1 MLSPPFHTHTLT
13 ERYELLDEIGQG
25 GMATVYRGRDRLLQ
39 RDVAIKIL
47 HPHLARDRAHRER
60 FRREAQAIARLR
72 HPGIVEVFDFSGD
85 TASNLAPSAE
95 NKESKDSKDLKD
107 SKGNKETFSTTPAFL
122 VMEYIR
128 GRTLQHFLEEQE
140 LPLCEIG
147 VALLATLIP
156 ALEHAHAQQ
165 IIHRDLKP
173 ENVMLQEDGEIKLT
187 DFGLARVM
195 DGESMTRTGTVLG
208 SPAYMAPEQVDGM
221 LGDHRADIFALGVI
235 LYRLV
240 CQKHPF
246 LRGRSSPAA
255 ILQAVT
261 LCEFPEPEM
270 LRPAMG
276 RELSAILHKAM
287 ARDPSDRYES
297 LAKMREDITRYLE
310 GSGISDPQR
319 LIRDYFCAP
328 REVAR
333 RLQEQIEAHLKNRI
347 ESLRSQGRIAA
358 ALDLCNRLLGL
369 RPDDPDILQVVRSLS
384 AHTSYPRSAW
394 LWTTAAVLL
403 LSCAG
408 GTWFWWTSIRTSP
421 LQHRALVSPSALSLS
436 TPHPSALSKHPNH
449 IKTPFPQTT
458 PRPFS
463 SSQQP
468 FATRPSSQTQPLDPR
483 QVAAASRPTLSP
495 RRTESTSLH
504 AISPQP
510 PPSSPP
516 TLLHLTTDHRKQIQR
531 PKSKRTL
538 RRTRFVASSALT
550 TQPPAVLPIYPSV
563 RIRLI
568 FRPWADAVEVLDETG
583 QPLAPP
589 QGQQPAFVF
598 QVPSA
603 PDEGRLIEIR
613 ALGGQGKLAYRSYLR
628 IPLRG
633 PVRHSTRAKRGIWRD
648 LRTVRYFGETAMPT
662 LWGRLTTSDA
672 RRLGPK
678 LRLLAASALNLR
690 TLQANRAKPVATP
703 PRSLRVWVLPW
714 AKHVG
719 IYNLEGDPVVPP
731 QGGGRKYIF
740 SVPSAPNQ
748 GVILLL
754 KVDGLQAV
762 QPFQTYLRVPATGVI
777 WQSTQKDRGW
787 RPLPFQKLSEEPEM
801 PTFRTRLPWK
811 TAQLRLVCL
820 DCQQHTT
827 SLSVDGELWGEFQKT
842 VETGTY
848 IFKIPI
854 TEDRSSQ
861 RIAQI
866 EVRREGYVPWQRQIT
881 FQAGAAFPPSSNPP
895 LLVRLQKRP

>member
-95 NKESKDSKDLKD
+95 NKDSKDLKD
-107 SKGNKETFSTTPAFL
+107 SKGNKETFSTAPAFL

-128 GRTLQHFLEEQE
+128 GRTLQQFLEEQE

-147 VALLATLIP
+147 VALLATLLP

-270 LRPAMG
+270 LKPAMG

-297 LAKMREDITRYLE
+297 IAKMREDITRYLE

-328 REVAR
+328 REAAL
-333 RLQEQIEAHLKNRI
+333 RLQEQIEAHLKSRI
-347 ESLRSQGRIAA
+347 GSLRSQGRIAA

-369 RPDDPDILQVVRSLS
+369 RPGDPDILQVVRSLS

-394 LWTTAAVLL
+394 LWTTAAILL

-421 LQHRALVSPSALSLS
+421 LQHRVLVSPSALSLS
-436 TPHPSALSKHPNH
+436 TRPALSPSALSL
-449 IKTPFPQTT
+449 
-458 PRPFS
+458 S
-463 SSQQP
+463 
-468 FATRPSSQTQPLDPR
+468 TRPALSP
-483 QVAAASRPTLSP
+483 RPTLLP
-495 RRTESTSLH
+495 RPTEPSRVRV
-504 AISPQP
+504 ISPQP
-510 PPSSPP
+510 PPSLPP
-516 TLLHLTTDHRKQIQR
+516 TLLHLTADHRKQIQR
-531 PKSKRTL
+531 TKSKRTL
-538 RRTRFVASSALT
+538 RRTRLVASSGLT

-568 FRPWADAVEVLDETG
+568 FRPWADAVELLDETG
-583 QPLAPP
+583 QPLVPH
-589 QGQQPAFVF
+589 QGQQAAFVF

-603 PDEGRLIEIR
+603 PDDGRLIEIR
-613 ALGGQGKLAYRSYLR
+613 ALGGQGKLAYRGYLR

-633 PVRHSTRAKRGIWRD
+633 SVRHSTRAKRGIWRD
-648 LRTVRYFGETAMPT
+648 LRTVRYFGEAALPT

-678 LRLLAASALNLR
+678 LRLLAATAHSLQVR
-690 TLQANRAKPVATP
+690 QANQAKPAATP

-714 AKHVG
+714 AKHIG
-719 IYNLEGDPVVPP
+719 IYNLDGDPVVPP

-762 QPFQTYLRVPATGVI
+762 QSFQTYLRVPATGMI

-811 TAQLRLVCL
+811 AAQLRLVCL

-827 SLSVDGELWGEFQKT
+827 SLSVDGELWGEFQKA

-848 IFKIPI
+848 VFKIPI
-854 TEDRSSQ
+854 TEERSSQ

-866 EVRREGYVPWQRQIT
+866 EVRRDGYVPWQRQIT
-881 FQAGAAFPPSSNPP
+881 FQAGAAFPTPSSPP